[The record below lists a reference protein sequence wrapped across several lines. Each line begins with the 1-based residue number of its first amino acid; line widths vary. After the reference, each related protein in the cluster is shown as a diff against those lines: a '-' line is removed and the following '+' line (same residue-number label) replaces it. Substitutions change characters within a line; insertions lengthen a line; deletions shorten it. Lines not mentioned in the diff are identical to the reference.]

1 MGFLDPIKA
10 LRQIIRHLQ
19 IANTTATMTFTG
31 PLQTGISLWS
41 SMISL

>member
-31 PLQTGISLWS
+31 PLRFRIHVYSDVL
-41 SMISL
+41 